1 MLDACG
7 RAVRRDAKHGPGCD
21 RRLPFG
27 GLQLVSCGDFFQLPP
42 VGLGSYGK
50 LFAFQSPAWQ
60 LCGMVNVV
68 LTQVVRQQGDQR
80 FVRMLNELRLG
91 VASPH
96 TLDVLA
102 SCHVSRKPPVADG
115 ILPTKLYCTNANVD
129 EENASR
135 LKALP
140 GESVTF
146 RAGDNLRGGSVDAK
160 LMELAERKVRT
171 FDATNFQ
178 LLPTVFLSS
187 SLRICSEL
195 TSRICHPQSLGHEL
209 LNTPLSSPLNNDI
222 KKNQ

>member
-21 RRLPFG
+21 RRRAFG

-42 VGLGSYGK
+42 VGLGRFGK

-60 LCGMVNVV
+60 LCGMGNVV

-91 VASPH
+91 VASPR

-102 SCHVSRKPPVADG
+102 SCHVDRKPRVADG

-146 RAGDNLRGGSVDAK
+146 RAGDNLRGGSADAK
-160 LMELAERKVRT
+160 LMELAERKVSPFAEPRLAS
-171 FDATNFQ
+171 ATLQ
-178 LLPTVFLSS
+178 GT
-187 SLRICSEL
+187 CS
-195 TSRICHPQSLGHEL
+195 IHGNC
-209 LNTPLSSPLNNDI
+209 
-222 KKNQ
+222 